1 MKTGPKSAQKKRP
14 ILKPKQAYQKAE
26 PRALRVMSL
35 MVDGGK
41 STTAACA
48 EVGIRWQVF
57 SEWVQ
62 RRPENGEQ
70 YARAR
75 SLLLER
81 MAEEIHEIADTPMM
95 GETATTKQ
103 DGFVEVKSGDM
114 IEHRKL
120 RIDARKW
127 TLAKL
132 MPHKYGDRQTIDHN
146 VSADTAA
153 ILMAARKRSG
163 KQDA

>member
-1 MKTGPKSAQKKRP
+1 M
-14 ILKPKQAYQKAE
+14 
-26 PRALRVMSL
+26 RVLAL
-35 MVDGGK
+35 MVEGK

-48 EVGIRWQVF
+48 EVGINWQGF
-57 SEWVQ
+57 LNWVE
-62 RRPENGEQ
+62 RSPDNKER

-75 SLLLER
+75 SQLLER
-81 MAEEIHEIADTPMM
+81 MAEEIHEIADTPML
-95 GETATTKQ
+95 GETTTVRP
-103 DGFVEVKSGDM
+103 DGSVEVKAGDM

-132 MPHKYGDRQTIDHN
+132 MPQKYGDRQILDHN

-153 ILMAARKRSG
+153 ILMAARRRSG
-163 KQDA
+163 KQDT